1 MSLFAT
7 KPIATLR
14 AEAEATGEHAL
25 TRALGPLNLV
35 TLGIG
40 AVIGAGIFVITGQV
54 AALYAGP
61 AVPLSMIL
69 VGVACAFAG
78 LCYAEMASAVPV
90 AGSAYTYAYA
100 TMGEFAAWII
110 GWDLVL
116 EYAAGAATVGVGWS
130 AHFVSLLGLFD
141 VRIPASFAAPP
152 TQLCTAGQ
160 VAAHAVGC
168 THVGLNPTGAIIN
181 LPAVLIVAMMSA
193 VLVIGIK
200 ESARVN
206 SVIVILK
213 VAIVLLVVLVSLSHL
228 SRANWTPFIPPNTG
242 EWGTYGWSGV
252 LRGAGLVFFAYIGFD
267 TVSTAAQE
275 SKNPQR
281 DMPIGILGSLAVCT
295 LLYVVVS
302 AVLVGMVPYGELN
315 LPAPMAYAMERIG
328 APWWIRVAIDV
339 GAVLGIGSVILVM
352 LLGQS
357 RVFYS
362 MSRDG
367 LLGRWAGQVHPRFRT
382 PYLSTIYTGIAVC
395 LATGLLPLQLLGT
408 WVNIGTLLA
417 FVLVCAGV
425 WILRSHGPHL
435 HRPFRA
441 PPGRPHHARER
452 RRRRCGERGRAVAF
466 ARCAGPRA
474 CDCEPDARPRS
485 VRLSAPRG
493 GRPLGAG
500 GEGDRGG
507 GRGRRARHLGSEPAR
522 RPAARHQA
530 VPHSCLYRSSRQ
542 SGVAPRPATAR
553 GAGSGRDRRAGV
565 RLRERRRLAAL
576 PRGRA
581 GAVRGPPHG
590 HGRVSVREHET
601 LRARERW

>member
-1 MSLFAT
+1 MDLFAT

-25 TRALGPLNLV
+25 KRVLGPLNLV

-69 VGVACAFAG
+69 VGVACGFAG

-130 AHFVSLLGLFD
+130 GHFVSLLGLFG
-141 VRIPASFAAPP
+141 VQIPGSLTAPP
-152 TQLCTAGQ
+152 TQLCTAAQ

-168 THVGLNPTGAIIN
+168 AHPGLNLTGAIVN
-181 LPAVLIVAMMSA
+181 LPAVLIVILMSA
-193 VLVIGIK
+193 VLVIGIS

-206 SVIVILK
+206 SLIVILK
-213 VAIVLLVVLVSLSHL
+213 VAIVLLVVLVGVSHITP
-228 SRANWTPFIPPNTG
+228 ANWKPFIPPNTG

-252 LRGAGLVFFAYIGFD
+252 LRGAGLVFFSYIGFD

-328 APWWIRVAIDV
+328 APWWIRVSIDV

-367 LLGRWAGQVHPRFRT
+367 LLGRWAGRVHPRFRT
-382 PYLSTIYTGIAVC
+382 PYLSTIFTGIAVC
-395 LATGLLPLQLLGT
+395 FATGLLPLQLLGT

-425 WILRSHGPHL
+425 WILRHTRPDL
-435 HRPFRA
+435 ERPFRTPLVPLVPILGILSCLGLMLTLPLDTWIRLA
-441 PPGRPHHARER
+441 VWLVLGLAIYFGYGR
-452 RRRRCGERGRAVAF
+452 RR
-466 ARCAGPRA
+466 
-474 CDCEPDARPRS
+474 S
-485 VRLSAPRG
+485 TL
-493 GRPLGAG
+493 
-500 GEGDRGG
+500 
-507 GRGRRARHLGSEPAR
+507 R
-522 RPAARHQA
+522 RPS
-530 VPHSCLYRSSRQ
+530 PSL
-542 SGVAPRPATAR
+542 
-553 GAGSGRDRRAGV
+553 
-565 RLRERRRLAAL
+565 
-576 PRGRA
+576 
-581 GAVRGPPHG
+581 
-590 HGRVSVREHET
+590 
-601 LRARERW
+601 

>member
-7 KPIATLR
+7 KSIAALR
-14 AEAEATGEHAL
+14 AEADAEGAQSL
-25 TRALGPLNLV
+25 RRALGPLNLV
-35 TLGIG
+35 ALGIG

-69 VGVACAFAG
+69 VGIACSFAG

-90 AGSAYTYAYA
+90 AGSAYTYSYA

-130 AHFVSLLGLFD
+130 GHFVSLLGLFG
-141 VRIPASFAAPP
+141 VQIPASLTGPP
-152 TQLCTAGQ
+152 TQWCTAGQ
-160 VAAHAVGC
+160 AAAHTLGC
-168 THVGLNPTGAIIN
+168 AHAGLNLTSALVN
-181 LPAVLIVAMMSA
+181 LPAVAIVALMSA
-193 VLVIGIK
+193 VLVIGIR

-206 SVIVILK
+206 NVIVLLK
-213 VAIVLLVVLVSLSHL
+213 VAIVLLVVGVGLSHV
-228 SRANWTPFIPPNTG
+228 SAANWHPLIPPNSG

-275 SKNPQR
+275 SKHPQR
-281 DMPIGILGSLAVCT
+281 DMPIGILGSLAICT

-302 AVLVGMVPYGELN
+302 AVLVGMVPYGALN
-315 LPAPMAYAMERIG
+315 VPAPMALAMERIS
-328 APWWIRVAIDV
+328 APWWIRVSIDV
-339 GAVLGIGSVILVM
+339 GAVLGIASVILVM

-382 PYLSTIYTGIAVC
+382 PYRSTIYTGIAVC
-395 LATGLLPLQLLGT
+395 IATGLLPLQLLGQ

-425 WILRSHGPHL
+425 WILRSTRPDL
-435 HRPFRA
+435 DRPFRTPWVPVVPLLGILCCLGLMFTLPVDTWVRLGVWLVIGLAIYFGYSRRHSHLQRAAQSAPLAPA
-441 PPGRPHHARER
+441 PPAP
-452 RRRRCGERGRAVAF
+452 
-466 ARCAGPRA
+466 
-474 CDCEPDARPRS
+474 
-485 VRLSAPRG
+485 SA
-493 GRPLGAG
+493 
-500 GEGDRGG
+500 
-507 GRGRRARHLGSEPAR
+507 
-522 RPAARHQA
+522 
-530 VPHSCLYRSSRQ
+530 
-542 SGVAPRPATAR
+542 
-553 GAGSGRDRRAGV
+553 
-565 RLRERRRLAAL
+565 
-576 PRGRA
+576 
-581 GAVRGPPHG
+581 
-590 HGRVSVREHET
+590 
-601 LRARERW
+601 

>member
-1 MSLFAT
+1 MTLFAT

-14 AEAEATGEHAL
+14 AEAEATGAHAL
-25 TRALGPLNLV
+25 VRALGPLNLV

-61 AVPLSMIL
+61 AVPLSMIV

-130 AHFVSLLGLFD
+130 AHFVSLLGLFN
-141 VRIPASFAAPP
+141 VRIPASLTAPP
-152 TQLCTAGQ
+152 TQWCTAAQ
-160 VAAHAVGC
+160 AAAHVAGC
-168 THVGLNPTGAIIN
+168 AHPALNLTGAVIN
-181 LPAVLIVAMMSA
+181 LPAVLIVALMSA
-193 VLVIGIK
+193 VLVIGIR

-213 VAIVLLVVLVSLSHL
+213 VAIVLLVVLVSLSHID
-228 SRANWTPFIPPNTG
+228 RANWTPFIPPNTG

-302 AVLVGMVPYGELN
+302 AVLVGVVPYGDLN
-315 LPAPMAYAMERIG
+315 IAAPMAYAMERIG

-367 LLGRWAGQVHPRFRT
+367 LLGPWAGKVHPRFRT

-395 LATGLLPLQLLGT
+395 LATGILPLQLLGT

-417 FVLVCAGV
+417 FMLVCGGV
-425 WILRSHGPHL
+425 WILRSKRPDL
-435 HRPFRA
+435 HRPFRT
-441 PPGRPHHARER
+441 PWVPVVPI
-452 RRRRCGERGRAVAF
+452 
-466 ARCAGPRA
+466 
-474 CDCEPDARPRS
+474 
-485 VRLSAPRG
+485 
-493 GRPLGAG
+493 LGILCCFG
-500 GEGDRGG
+500 
-507 GRGRRARHLGSEPAR
+507 LMLTLPAD
-522 RPAARHQA
+522 
-530 VPHSCLYRSSRQ
+530 
-542 SGVAPRPATAR
+542 TWI
-553 GAGSGRDRRAGV
+553 
-565 RLRERRRLAAL
+565 RLAAWL
-576 PRGRA
+576 AIGLAIYWSYGRKHS
-581 GAVRGPPHG
+581 R
-590 HGRVSVREHET
+590 
-601 LRARERW
+601 LRKGV

>member
-1 MSLFAT
+1 MTLFAT

-14 AEAEATGEHAL
+14 AEAEATGAHAL
-25 TRALGPLNLV
+25 VRALGPLNLV

-61 AVPLSMIL
+61 AVPLSMIV

-130 AHFVSLLGLFD
+130 AHFVSLLGLFN
-141 VRIPASFAAPP
+141 VRIPASLTAPP
-152 TQLCTAGQ
+152 TQWCTAAQ
-160 VAAHAVGC
+160 AAAHVAGC
-168 THVGLNPTGAIIN
+168 AHPALNLTGAVIN
-181 LPAVLIVAMMSA
+181 LPAVLIVALMSA
-193 VLVIGIK
+193 VLVIGIR

-213 VAIVLLVVLVSLSHL
+213 VAIVLLVVLVSLSHID
-228 SRANWTPFIPPNTG
+228 RANWTPFIPPNTG

-302 AVLVGMVPYGELN
+302 AVLVGVVPYGDLN
-315 LPAPMAYAMERIG
+315 IAAPMAYAMERIG

-367 LLGRWAGQVHPRFRT
+367 LLGPWAGRVHPRFRT

-395 LATGLLPLQLLGT
+395 LATGILPLQLLGT

-417 FVLVCAGV
+417 FMLVCGGV
-425 WILRSHGPHL
+425 WILRSKRPDL
-435 HRPFRA
+435 HRPFRT
-441 PPGRPHHARER
+441 PWVPVVP
-452 RRRRCGERGRAVAF
+452 V
-466 ARCAGPRA
+466 
-474 CDCEPDARPRS
+474 
-485 VRLSAPRG
+485 
-493 GRPLGAG
+493 LGILCCFG
-500 GEGDRGG
+500 
-507 GRGRRARHLGSEPAR
+507 LMLTLPAD
-522 RPAARHQA
+522 
-530 VPHSCLYRSSRQ
+530 
-542 SGVAPRPATAR
+542 TWI
-553 GAGSGRDRRAGV
+553 
-565 RLRERRRLAAL
+565 RLAAWL
-576 PRGRA
+576 AIGLAIYWSYGRKHS
-581 GAVRGPPHG
+581 R
-590 HGRVSVREHET
+590 
-601 LRARERW
+601 LRKGV